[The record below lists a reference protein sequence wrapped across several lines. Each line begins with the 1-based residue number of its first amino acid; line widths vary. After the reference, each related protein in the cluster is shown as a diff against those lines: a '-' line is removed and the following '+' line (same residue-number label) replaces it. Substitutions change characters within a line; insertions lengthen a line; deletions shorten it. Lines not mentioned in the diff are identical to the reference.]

1 MRTVSA
7 EVDSE
12 KFKALDTAMKLAEI
26 NNRPHSQ
33 PPNAESVIA
42 DAKLIEAYLNG
53 ADESAK

>member
-1 MRTVSA
+1 MRTVSG

-26 NNRPHSQ
+26 NNR